1 MLSFSQIRPPRPQL
15 YTNMH
20 ATKQRRE
27 VGRFKSDFFTR
38 VNQTTA
44 KQVTRTP
51 AVAVAVGDPSCLKNP
66 CCAIWKRD
74 AEAAKRGGINGQ
86 RSGGRL
92 PKKTAILTPKESS
105 VCQNKPSLWRANHHD
120 RRGDSSVFSLG
131 CLSEGKSC
139 IFLYDHYLVGTSW
152 FPRKAINCPREVE
165 KVLRWKGWTVFNLP
179 VDSQWAPP
187 KYEQLGRIF
196 PILKSHSVK
205 APPPPCIFIYMARV
219 AVQRISIFR
228 LRVSFQAYIP
238 NAVDHQRYAPPPS
251 PLLAFMYTNTH
262 LLGARPSGRELQRA
276 NLWSPGEG
284 KGQGTQTGLTSLPP
298 FTASETLGPRYGKRC
313 FSFSNCIG
321 LFNSF
326 PEQTSQRGYLFS

>member
-1 MLSFSQIRPPRPQL
+1 MRRPPREEALMASVVAADSPKKQPSWL
-15 YTNMH
+15 PRSRAFAKTNRH
-20 ATKQRRE
+20 FDE
-27 VGRFKSDFFTR
+27 
-38 VNQTTA
+38 QTTMTA
-44 KQVTRTP
+44 EET
-51 AVAVAVGDPSCLKNP
+51 VAF
-66 CCAIWKRD
+66 
-74 AEAAKRGGINGQ
+74 
-86 RSGGRL
+86 
-92 PKKTAILTPKESS
+92 
-105 VCQNKPSLWRANHHD
+105 SLWDVYQRA
-120 RRGDSSVFSLG
+120 SPAF
-131 CLSEGKSC
+131 
-139 IFLYDHYLVGTSW
+139 FLYDHYLVGTSW